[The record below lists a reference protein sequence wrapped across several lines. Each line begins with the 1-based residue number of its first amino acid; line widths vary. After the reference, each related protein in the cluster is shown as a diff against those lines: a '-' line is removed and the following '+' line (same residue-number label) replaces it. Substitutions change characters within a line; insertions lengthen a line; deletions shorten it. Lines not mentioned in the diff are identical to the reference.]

1 MKAQLTNSIACPL
14 CGKDNYKEVYPST
27 LTKKDFDSQNI
38 KKNLKN
44 TLDNY
49 KKHSRIVRCNE
60 CYMVYTNPLENFAQL
75 LKGYEDVVDEE
86 YVKTESFRKILLKE
100 HLERIEKFTTPGRV
114 LDIGCFAGFF
124 LEIAKKR
131 SWKVHGIEPS
141 TWATEIA
148 KRKKI
153 TIIADDIENVSLKPN
168 TYDLITMW
176 DVIEHL
182 PNPRKV
188 LQTCHKAMKKNGI
201 IALGTPNIESL
212 VATLLKKN
220 NPYLIRMHIM
230 FFSPK
235 TLRRLLEEEGFTIL
249 KVYSYGRTFPLS
261 YVLDRIAINS
271 TLYKKVKKFVNSS
284 KFLSQKV
291 IHVNIGDSFGI
302 IAQKK

>member
-1 MKAQLTNSIACPL
+1 
-14 CGKDNYKEVYPST
+14 
-27 LTKKDFDSQNI
+27 
-38 KKNLKN
+38 
-44 TLDNY
+44 
-49 KKHSRIVRCNE
+49 
-60 CYMVYTNPLENFAQL
+60 
-75 LKGYEDVVDEE
+75 
-86 YVKTESFRKILLKE
+86 
-100 HLERIEKFTTPGRV
+100 
-114 LDIGCFAGFF
+114 
-124 LEIAKKR
+124 
-131 SWKVHGIEPS
+131 
-141 TWATEIA
+141 
-148 KRKKI
+148 
-153 TIIADDIENVSLKPN
+153 
-168 TYDLITMW
+168 
-176 DVIEHL
+176 
-182 PNPRKV
+182 
-188 LQTCHKAMKKNGI
+188 MKKNGI